1 MSYIARMVYSYK
13 DRYVLTATFRA
24 DGSSKFSKENR
35 FSYFPSFSAAW
46 RMSEEKFMKNL
57 NFISNLKLRAGWGM
71 VGNQGLSPYQTLT
84 TYSSMY
90 TATPIRTIRYRPTA
104 SSSSASS
111 PASCPT
117 GNSNGR
123 PPSSITWVWTSA
135 FWTTGST

>member
-57 NFISNLKLRAGWGM
+57 NFISTSSCAPAGAWSGH
-71 VGNQGLSPYQTLT
+71 QGLSP
-84 TYSSMY
+84 
-90 TATPIRTIRYRPTA
+90 
-104 SSSSASS
+104 
-111 PASCPT
+111 
-117 GNSNGR
+117 
-123 PPSSITWVWTSA
+123 
-135 FWTTGST
+135 